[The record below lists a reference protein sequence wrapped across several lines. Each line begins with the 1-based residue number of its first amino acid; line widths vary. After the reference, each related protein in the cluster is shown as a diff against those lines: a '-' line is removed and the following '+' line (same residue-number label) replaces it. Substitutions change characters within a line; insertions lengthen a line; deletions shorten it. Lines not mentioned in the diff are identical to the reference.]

1 MLNHCLSTH
10 VTNLLASSHGPVVLI
25 SLQLQTSCDILK
37 STSLTSLA
45 HRDVSKANILKDL
58 GNNILEIFFFA
69 FFHNLSKKL
78 FLLWHFNASDVLK
91 IDSFV
96 CH

>member
-58 GNNILEIFFFA
+58 GNNILEIFFFLLFSIIFLKN
-69 FFHNLSKKL
+69 FFCFGILMHLM
-78 FLLWHFNASDVLK
+78 F
-91 IDSFV
+91 
-96 CH
+96 